1 MFLISFYIKTSK
13 EAVFC
18 HIRPNSGLLS
28 QKQKNSL
35 IKLKSRQFSRYFQIF
50 SDIKSRILVSLKK
63 AKGRVFNRGQPGGLW
78 MWYQIVTWNLLWWGC
93 RWFGVLLCGFSTN
106 RQRLWFKNF
115 FNQDN
120 FNFFWF
126 LKILSKFIIKMKSWH
141 GPKRRRIKISEKTLV
156 NCQTSL
162 VLPYAVWADT
172 VSLKLGRD
180 ICGQSFCFFVFLLFF
195 WSLSHKNDKTTKNE
209 GEDTNWVFLEGLI
222 SLAYFEEL
230 FFKLQKFLDN
240 NRCLLVK
247 NRHSKTPNQRHPH
260 L

>member
-1 MFLISFYIKTSK
+1 MHQNPQKCLN
-13 EAVFC
+13 
-18 HIRPNSGLLS
+18 IR
-28 QKQKNSL
+28 K
-35 IKLKSRQFSRYFQIF
+35 KLH
-50 SDIKSRILVSLKK
+50 V
-63 AKGRVFNRGQPGGLW
+63 
-78 MWYQIVTWNLLWWGC
+78 
-93 RWFGVLLCGFSTN
+93 
-106 RQRLWFKNF
+106 
-115 FNQDN
+115 DN

-172 VSLKLGRD
+172 VSPQLAEEISVDRAS
-180 ICGQSFCFFVFLLFF
+180 QTVFVFSCFCCF
-195 WSLSHKNDKTTKNE
+195 SGACHTKIIKRRKMKE
-209 GEDTNWVFLEGLI
+209 KIQTECFLEGLI

-240 NRCLLVK
+240 NRCLFVE